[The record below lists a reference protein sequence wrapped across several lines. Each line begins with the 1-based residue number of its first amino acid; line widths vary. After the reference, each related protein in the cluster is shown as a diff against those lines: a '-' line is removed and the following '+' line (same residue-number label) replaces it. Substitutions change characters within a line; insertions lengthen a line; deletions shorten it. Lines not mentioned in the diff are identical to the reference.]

1 MDHKLRVELGRSDDL
16 SWAQETVAQH
26 HYLQRSEADLVARLA
41 ERLSEILIDGETG
54 QVYEDE
60 ELASEGIAILSP
72 HRAQNSTIRQVL
84 AEYGFDGQRRP
95 LPLVDTV
102 DKLQGQE
109 RDVVL
114 VSYGVADEEYAEAEA
129 DFLLSSNRFNVAT
142 TRPKQKLIV
151 FCSDSVLNVVPD
163 DRRILLDSMMLKEFR
178 RYCDD
183 GLVQFTWQSPEYGEV
198 ILNIQWKGFD

>member
-1 MDHKLRVELGRSDDL
+1 MSEHDEQKLPK
-16 SWAQETVAQH
+16 WAQKRLREARRQSAELLNEVAALRQMH
-26 HYLQRSEADLVARLA
+26 
-41 ERLSEILIDGETG
+41 EII
-54 QVYEDE
+54 
-60 ELASEGIAILSP
+60 
-72 HRAQNSTIRQVL
+72 
-84 AEYGFDGQRRP
+84 
-95 LPLVDTV
+95 
-102 DKLQGQE
+102 
-109 RDVVL
+109 
-114 VSYGVADEEYAEAEA
+114 
-129 DFLLSSNRFNVAT
+129 SNRFNVAT